1 MEVFIGIILGFIIAI
16 IVMIVTGFGQDYELI
31 TTIDELQKE
40 LKDNKDRL
48 KNKEIAEIR
57 ATFFAR
63 KIKEIE
69 DIIKNSEESKVF
81 EKERKQ
87 YQEVINKYIPI
98 VESMTV
104 ENVNEVMDLIKN
116 IDDHILTSEKEIKDH
131 FAKKIKELNL
141 VWNKDKQQYE
151 VKQEAQDNG

>member
-1 MEVFIGIILGFIIAI
+1 MQVFIGIILGFIIAI

-151 VKQEAQDNG
+151 IVQEE

>member
-1 MEVFIGIILGFIIAI
+1 MQVFIGIILGFIIAI

-40 LKDNKDRL
+40 LKDNKDKL

-69 DIIKNSEESKVF
+69 DIIKNSEESKENYFITF
-81 EKERKQ
+81 EKIKSVLFAQ
-87 YQEVINKYIPI
+87 
-98 VESMTV
+98 TV
-104 ENVNEVMDLIKN
+104 QTNSTK
-116 IDDHILTSEKEIKDH
+116 
-131 FAKKIKELNL
+131 
-141 VWNKDKQQYE
+141 
-151 VKQEAQDNG
+151 

>member
-69 DIIKNSEESKVF
+69 DIIFKNGQGS
-81 EKERKQ
+81 
-87 YQEVINKYIPI
+87 I
-98 VESMTV
+98 V
-104 ENVNEVMDLIKN
+104 DRF
-116 IDDHILTSEKEIKDH
+116 D
-131 FAKKIKELNL
+131 KIKE
-141 VWNKDKQQYE
+141 VITSDQTNK
-151 VKQEAQDNG
+151 

>member
-1 MEVFIGIILGFIIAI
+1 MQVFIGIILGFVVAI

-40 LKDNKDRL
+40 LKDNKDKL

-69 DIIKNSEESKVF
+69 DIIKKSEESEENYFITF
-81 EKERKQ
+81 EK
-87 YQEVINKYIPI
+87 
-98 VESMTV
+98 
-104 ENVNEVMDLIKN
+104 IKN
-116 IDDHILTSEKEIKDH
+116 VL
-131 FAKKIKELNL
+131 FAKTVQTNSTK
-141 VWNKDKQQYE
+141 
-151 VKQEAQDNG
+151 